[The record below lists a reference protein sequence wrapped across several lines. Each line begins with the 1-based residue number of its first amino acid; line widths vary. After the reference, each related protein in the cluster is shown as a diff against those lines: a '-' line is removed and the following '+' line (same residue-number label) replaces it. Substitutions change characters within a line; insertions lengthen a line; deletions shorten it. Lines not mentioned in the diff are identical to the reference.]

1 MPLYVAATPIGNLGD
16 LSPRTRAALAS
27 ARLILCE
34 DTRETR
40 RLLSAVGVP
49 APRLRACHAHNE
61 DDALPEVLERLGAGE
76 DVLLVSDAGTPAVS
90 DPGARIVDGVHAAGH
105 PVRCLP
111 GPSAITAALSV
122 SGLAVPPIHL
132 LGFPPRADGDLD
144 RLLTEASRWPGTLV
158 LLERGSRLGR
168 LIGAVQARMPDRRA
182 CICREL
188 SKLHE
193 EVRQGPVLALDAAPV
208 PGEVVLVIGPGAAAP
223 EAAAPALAG
232 EGLKDLAAVLAAR
245 WGLPRR
251 EAYQRLL
258 ALDAAV
264 RGEERPDG

>member
-1 MPLYVAATPIGNLGD
+1 MPLFVAATPIGNLSD
-16 LSPRTRAALAS
+16 LGPRTRAALGAAS
-27 ARLILCE
+27 LILCE

-40 RLLSAVGVP
+40 RLLSAIGVP

-61 DDALPEVLERLGAGE
+61 EDALPEVLERLGAGE

-90 DPGARIVDGVHAAGH
+90 DPGARIVDAVHAAGH

-122 SGLAVPPIHL
+122 SGLAVAPIHL
-132 LGFPPRADGDLD
+132 LGFPPRGDGDLD

-168 LIGAVQARMPDRRA
+168 LLAAVQARLPDRRA

-193 EVRQGPVLALDAAPV
+193 EVRQGPVLGLPAEPV
-208 PGEVVLVIGPGAAAP
+208 LGEVVLVIGPGAAAP
-223 EAAAPALAG
+223 AEAAPSLSG
-232 EGLKDLAAVLAAR
+232 EGLKDIAAVLAAR
-245 WGLPRR
+245 WGVSRR
-251 EAYQRLL
+251 DADQRLL
-258 ALDAAV
+258 AVDAAA
-264 RGEERPDG
+264 RGEP